1 MHRVKEG
8 GEKMWSLDK
17 KNSYSLE
24 EFQMFIE
31 YCLDNN
37 KKVTTEELLSFLRLL
52 KAIKETE

>member
-1 MHRVKEG
+1 
-8 GEKMWSLDK
+8 MWSLDK

>member
-1 MHRVKEG
+1 
-8 GEKMWSLDK
+8 MWSLDK

-37 KKVTTEELLSFLRLL
+37 KKVTTEEFLRLL